1 MLKIRQFVILT
12 VWSLSPVSLAAQ
24 NNVVSPPLPPLD
36 SVIQRAVTEA
46 NHEADQDRSFKQHYS
61 YTRTRVTEYRN
72 TDGNLKDREQK
83 TDSNQPDAARATTRQ
98 SVQHHDSTAQSTG
111 ATIQG
116 DTVHGKVFSRNDFL
130 LNPDLLNRFQI
141 TLAGRETINGRPALM
156 VDFAPK
162 SGNLPESSIKDR
174 FINRAAGRIW
184 VDETDYA
191 MVKADLH
198 LTQKVN
204 VLGGLVGAV
213 WKFNYSF
220 ERERTDDGLW
230 FVRNVNWHLEGRAV
244 VLHRVVDYHEQ
255 LTDVR
260 KTK

>member
-1 MLKIRQFVILT
+1 MIKTARFIALA
-12 VWSLSPVSLAAQ
+12 VWSLLPIGSVAQ
-24 NNVVSPPLPPLD
+24 SNVISASLPPIDL
-36 SVIQRAVTEA
+36 VVQRAVAEA
-46 NHEADQDRSFKQHYS
+46 NQETDQDRAFKQQYS
-61 YTRTRVTEYRN
+61 YTRTRTTEYRDA
-72 TDGNLKDREQK
+72 DGDLKDREQK
-83 TDSNQPDAARATTRQ
+83 TDSHQPNAARATTRQ
-98 SVQHHDSTAQSTG
+98 VTQKNLPAPTTG

-116 DTVHGKVFSRNDFL
+116 DKVHGKAFSRSDFL

-162 SGNLPESSIKDR
+162 NGNLPESSIKDR
-174 FINRAAGRIW
+174 FINRAAGRVW
-184 VDETDYA
+184 LDESDYA